1 MVKHVRFSLGSALL
15 TKGLSTGR
23 NKQEDVIG
31 MLRKYPHFNEHWQ
44 DKRAKVENINI
55 PAYVLASYS
64 TFLHTFGSFRGFEA
78 IQNENKWY
86 VHS

>member
-1 MVKHVRFSLGSALL
+1 
-15 TKGLSTGR
+15 
-23 NKQEDVIG
+23 
-31 MLRKYPHFNEHWQ
+31 MLRKHPHFNEYWQ
-44 DKRAKVENINI
+44 DKRAKVENINV

-86 VHS
+86 VARALDIPWGLS

>member
-1 MVKHVRFSLGSALL
+1 
-15 TKGLSTGR
+15 
-23 NKQEDVIG
+23 
-31 MLRKYPHFNEHWQ
+31 MLEKYPHFNEYWQ
-44 DKRAKVENINI
+44 DKRAKVENINV

-86 VHS
+86 DRLMTQTRLRIHLAKTLGI